1 MPGNPTH
8 WKGSPIPEHE
18 ERFVENDLGEVATC
32 DCGGV
37 NLTMG
42 AFTVHIA
49 RDEVHELFDLIGA
62 AVELVEG
69 AGERPPKPRPGRAK
83 PQSSLH

>member
-1 MPGNPTH
+1 M
-8 WKGSPIPEHE
+8 PEHV

-49 RDEVHELFDLIGA
+49 RDEVRELFDLIRA
-62 AVELVEG
+62 AVEMVEE
-69 AGERPPKPRPGRAK
+69 ASESPPEHGQGRAK
-83 PQSSLH
+83 SQSSLH